1 VDFISVIY
9 SIAAFVIAIGVLVTI
24 HEFGHFWVA
33 RKMGVKV
40 LRFSVGFGKP
50 LWIKKAGDD
59 QTEYVL
65 ASIPLGGYVKM
76 LDEREAEVDEVELD
90 RAFNRKSVWKRF
102 AIVVAGPMFNFI
114 FAIVAYYLIYLA
126 GVAGIKPVIGEV
138 ANPSPAYSAGVRL
151 QDTILSI
158 NGVETPSWEK
168 ARFTLLEESVDRG
181 TITLEVQGLDKQIS
195 NKKLDI
201 SGLRLLQDEQIDL
214 MGELG
219 LSMWRPDIPPIIDEV
234 LPDGAAAGSGLEAED
249 RIFTIDGEKIVNVS
263 HWVDTIR
270 ANPEKTLSLVVLRD
284 EQKVTLQLRPAK
296 REEKGVS
303 FGFIGVKNRVDIP
316 LEIRREM
323 EVIEQYGPVGAL
335 GEALDKTW
343 RMSWLTLR
351 VLGKLIVGWL
361 TLRVLGKLIVGE
373 ASVKN
378 LSGPITIARYAGI
391 SARIGLEQFLGF
403 LAIISISL
411 GVLNLLPIPLL
422 DGGHL
427 FYYLIEMI
435 KGSPVSEAT
444 ELVGQKIGMALLF
457 GLMSIAIYND
467 LLRLVE

>member
-1 VDFISVIY
+1 VDFLSVIY

-76 LDEREAEVDEVELD
+76 LDEREAEVDEAELD
-90 RAFNRKSVWKRF
+90 RTFNRKSVWRRF
-102 AIVVAGPMFNFI
+102 AIVAAGPIFNFL

-195 NKKLDI
+195 NKNLDV
-201 SGLRLLQDEQIDL
+201 SRLRLLQDEQIDL

-234 LPDGAAAGSGLEAED
+234 IPGGAAAESGLEAED
-249 RIFTIDGEKIVNVS
+249 RIFTINGEKIVNVS
-263 HWVDTIR
+263 HWVDMIR
-270 ANPEKTLSLVVLRD
+270 ANPEQNLSLVVLRD

-351 VLGKLIVGWL
+351 VLGKLIVG
-361 TLRVLGKLIVGE
+361 E

-391 SARIGLEQFLGF
+391 SARIGFEQFLGF

-411 GVLNLLPIPLL
+411 GVLNLLPIPVL

-435 KGSPVSEAT
+435 KGSPVSETT

>member
-1 VDFISVIY
+1 MDFLSVIY
-9 SIAAFVIAIGVLVTI
+9 SIASFVVAIGVLVTI

-50 LWIKKAGDD
+50 LWTKKAGSD

-76 LDEREAEVDEVELD
+76 LDEREAEVSEAELG

-102 AIVVAGPMFNFI
+102 AIVAAGPAFNFI

-138 ANPSPAYSAGVRL
+138 VNPSPAYSAGVL
-151 QDTILSI
+151 SQDTILSI
-158 NGVETPSWEK
+158 NGVITPSWEK
-168 ARFTLLEESVDRG
+168 ARFTLLEESIDRG

-195 NKKLDI
+195 DKKLDI
-201 SGLRLLQDEQIDL
+201 SGLRLLQDEQVDL
-214 MGELG
+214 MGEIG

-234 LPDGAAAGSGLEAED
+234 IPDGAAAASGLKAED
-249 RIFTIDGEKIVNVS
+249 RIFTIDGLKIINVS
-263 HWVDTIR
+263 HWVDVIR

-284 EQKVTLQLRPAK
+284 EQKVTLQLRPAM
-296 REEKGVS
+296 REEKGIS

-323 EVIEQYGPVGAL
+323 EVIERYGPVGAL

-343 RMSWLTLR
+343 RMSWLTL
-351 VLGKLIVGWL
+351 K
-361 TLRVLGKLIVGE
+361 VLGKLIVGE

-411 GVLNLLPIPLL
+411 GVLNLLPIPVL

-435 KGSPVSEAT
+435 KGSPVSEKT

>member
-1 VDFISVIY
+1 MDFVSIIY
-9 SIAAFVIAIGVLVTI
+9 SVLSFVVAIGVLVTI

-50 LWIKKAGDD
+50 LWTKKAGID

-76 LDEREAEVDEVELD
+76 LDEREAEVAEADID
-90 RAFNRKSVWKRF
+90 RAFNRKNVWRRF
-102 AIVVAGPMFNFI
+102 AIVAAGPLFNFI

-126 GVAGIKPVIGEV
+126 GVAGIKPVIGDV
-138 ANPSPAYSAGVRL
+138 ANPSPAYSAGVKS

-168 ARFTLLEESVDRG
+168 ARFTLLEESVDPG
-181 TITLEVQGLDKQIS
+181 IITLEVQGLDMQIVD
-195 NKKLDI
+195 KKLDT
-201 SGLRLLQDEQIDL
+201 SGLRLLEDEQIDL

-219 LSMWRPDIPPIIDEV
+219 LSMWRPDIPPVIDKV
-234 LPDGAAAGSGLEAED
+234 IPDGAAAASGLMAED
-249 RIFTIDGEKIVNVS
+249 QVYSIDGQKIINVG

-270 ANPEKTLSLVVLRD
+270 ANPDRNLTIVVVRD
-284 EQKVTLQLRPAK
+284 KQKLTLQLRPAR
-296 REEKGVS
+296 REENGTS
-303 FGFIGVKNRVDIP
+303 YGFIGVMNRVDIP
-316 LEIRREM
+316 LEVRREM
-323 EVIEQYGPVGAL
+323 QVIERYGPVAAL
-335 GEALDKTW
+335 GESLDKTW
-343 RMSWLTLR
+343 RMSWLTL
-351 VLGKLIVGWL
+351 K
-361 TLRVLGKLIVGE
+361 VLGKLIVGE

-411 GVLNLLPIPLL
+411 GVLNLLPIPVL

>member
-1 VDFISVIY
+1 MDFLSVIY
-9 SIAAFVIAIGVLVTI
+9 SIGAFVIAIGVLVTI

-76 LDEREAEVDEVELD
+76 LDEREAEVSEAELD

-102 AIVVAGPMFNFI
+102 AIVAAGPMFNFI

-181 TITLEVQGLDKQIS
+181 TITLKVQGLDKQIS
-195 NKKLDI
+195 DKKLDI
-201 SGLRLLQDEQIDL
+201 SGLRLLQDEQMDL

-234 LPDGAAAGSGLEAED
+234 MPDGAAAESGLEAED
-249 RIFTIDGEKIVNVS
+249 RIFTIDSEKIVNVS
-263 HWVDTIR
+263 HWVDMIR
-270 ANPEKTLSLVVLRD
+270 ANPEKNLSLVVLRD

-351 VLGKLIVGWL
+351 VLGKLIVG
-361 TLRVLGKLIVGE
+361 E

-411 GVLNLLPIPLL
+411 GVLNLLPIPVL

-435 KGSPVSEAT
+435 KGSPVSETT

>member
-1 VDFISVIY
+1 MDFLSVIY
-9 SIAAFVIAIGVLVTI
+9 SVLAFVVAIGVLVTV
-24 HEFGHFWVA
+24 HEFGHYWVA

-50 LWIKKAGDD
+50 LWTKKAGID

-76 LDEREAEVDEVELD
+76 LDEREAEVAEDELD
-90 RAFNRKSVWKRF
+90 RAFNRKSVWRRF
-102 AIVVAGPMFNFI
+102 AIVAAGPVFNFI

-138 ANPSPAYSAGVRL
+138 ANPSPAYSAGVRS

-158 NGVETPSWEK
+158 NGNETPSWEK

-181 TITLEVQGLDKQIS
+181 TITLVVQGLDKQIS
-195 NKKLDI
+195 DKKLDI
-201 SGLRLLQDEQIDL
+201 SGLRLLQDEQVDL
-214 MGELG
+214 MRELG
-219 LSMWRPDIPPIIDEV
+219 LSMWRPDIPPVIDSV
-234 LPDGAAAGSGLEAED
+234 IPDGAASRSGLMAED
-249 RIFTIDGEKIVNVS
+249 KIVSINGQKIINIG

-270 ANPEKTLSLVVLRD
+270 ANAETDLSLVVLRD
-284 EQKVTLQLRPAK
+284 GEKVSLQLTPASV
-296 REEKGVS
+296 EENGVS
-303 FGFIGVKNRVDIP
+303 FGFIGVRNRVDIP

-323 EVIEQYGPVGAL
+323 EVVERYGPITAL
-335 GEALDKTW
+335 AESLDKTW
-343 RMSWLTLR
+343 RMSWLTL
-351 VLGKLIVGWL
+351 K
-361 TLRVLGKLIVGE
+361 VLGKLIVGE

-411 GVLNLLPIPLL
+411 GVLNLLPIPVL

-435 KGSPVSEAT
+435 KGSPVSETT
-444 ELVGQKIGMALLF
+444 EVIGQKIGMALLF
-457 GLMSIAIYND
+457 GLMTIAIYND